1 MATFEGVALLAAVSE
16 ARRLKVVWL
25 LRLDHVEPLQALLK
39 KCFLEKGCFLLMLGY
54 LVLVLALELF
64 SFYLKLLLQLSFN
77 LLRQLFL
84 HHFKLALAFSFD
96 LLP

>member
-1 MATFEGVALLAAVSE
+1 M
-16 ARRLKVVWL
+16 VWL

-64 SFYLKLLLQLSFN
+64 SFYLKLLL
-77 LLRQLFL
+77 
-84 HHFKLALAFSFD
+84 
-96 LLP
+96 